1 MTKQIRHPQL
11 LTTGLASLPR
21 STQDGPN
28 RKGNAMKIIAVETNW
43 TRIPFDMGGKPAT
56 MGGLN
61 WQSMNTVWL
70 RIVTDQGLEGW
81 GEGFGHAAAAM
92 TKTVMDIQLAPAI
105 LGQDARDIRGLR
117 QRLSRAFHGLGRNG
131 AHVFALSALDIAL
144 WDIAGKAA
152 GLPLWRLFGATPVA
166 HLDCYASLLRYGD
179 AGMVAAACDRAIAR
193 GYRDIKL
200 HEITVPE
207 VRAARQAIGPDA
219 RLMVDTNCPWTV
231 WQAIDMARRMRDL
244 DLTWLEEPVS
254 PPGDHAGLARVRR
267 EGGVPIA
274 AGENA
279 AGLHD
284 FLAQFEAGA
293 IDVAQPSVIKIGG
306 PSAMLEIAALANA
319 FGVRVV
325 PHNAY
330 FGAGFL
336 ASLHVNATIAPD
348 APFERLF
355 IDLEASPFHDLVAAR
370 DGKVA
375 VPDGP
380 GLGSDPDMDVLRRY
394 QLAEPT
400 VHRG

>member
-1 MTKQIRHPQL
+1 
-11 LTTGLASLPR
+11 
-21 STQDGPN
+21 
-28 RKGNAMKIIAVETNW
+28 MKITAIETYW

-56 MGGLN
+56 QGGLN
-61 WQSMNTVWL
+61 WQTMNTVWL
-70 RIVTDQGLEGW
+70 RVITDQGLEGW
-81 GEGFGHAAAAM
+81 GEGFGHASAAA
-92 TKTVMDIQLAPAI
+92 TKSVMDTQLAPLVI
-105 LGQDARDIRGLR
+105 GQDARDISGLR
-117 QRLSRAFHGLGRNG
+117 TRLAKSLHGFGRNG
-131 AHVFALSALDIAL
+131 SHAFALSALDIAL

-152 GLPLWRLFGATPVA
+152 NLPLWRLFGATPVS
-166 HLDCYASLLRYGD
+166 HLTSYASLLRYG
-179 AGMVAAACDRAIAR
+179 AAPMVSAACERAISR

-207 VRAARQAIGPDA
+207 VRAARQAIGPDV

-231 WQAIDMARRMRDL
+231 WEAIDIARRMREY

-254 PPGDHAGLARVRR
+254 PPGDHKGLARVRR

-284 FLAQFEAGA
+284 FHAQFEAGA

-306 PSAMLEIAALANA
+306 PSAMFEIAALAKVH
-319 FGVRVV
+319 GVRVV

-330 FGAGFL
+330 FGPGFL

-355 IDLEASPFHDLVAAR
+355 IDLEASPLGDWVVAK
-370 DGKVA
+370 DGRVA
-375 VPDGP
+375 VPAGP
-380 GLGSDPDMDVLRRY
+380 GLGCDPDMEILQRY
-394 QLAEPT
+394 LVSA
-400 VHRG
+400 

>member
-1 MTKQIRHPQL
+1 
-11 LTTGLASLPR
+11 
-21 STQDGPN
+21 
-28 RKGNAMKIIAVETNW
+28 MKITAVETYW

-56 MGGLN
+56 QGGLN
-61 WQSMNTVWL
+61 WQTMNTVWL
-70 RIVTDQGLEGW
+70 RVITDQGLEGW
-81 GEGFGHAAAAM
+81 GEGFGHASAAA
-92 TKTVMDIQLAPAI
+92 TKTVMDTQLAPLAI
-105 LGQDARDIRGLR
+105 GQDARDVGGLR
-117 QRLSRAFHGLGRNG
+117 IRLAKALHGFGRNG
-131 AHVFALSALDIAL
+131 SHSFALSALDIAL

-152 GLPLWRLFGATPVA
+152 NLPLWRLFGATPVS
-166 HLDCYASLLRYGD
+166 HLTSYASLLRYG
-179 AGMVAAACDRAIAR
+179 AAPMVSAACERAISR

-219 RLMVDTNCPWTV
+219 RLMVDTNCPWTI
-231 WQAIDMARRMRDL
+231 WEAIDIARRMREY

-254 PPGDHAGLARVRR
+254 PPGDHKGLARVRR

-284 FLAQFEAGA
+284 FHAQFEAGA

-306 PSAMLEIAALANA
+306 PSAMFEIAALAKVH
-319 FGVRVV
+319 GVRVV

-330 FGAGFL
+330 FGPGFL

-355 IDLEASPFHDLVAAR
+355 IDLETSPLGDWVVAK

-375 VPDGP
+375 VPAGP
-380 GLGSDPDMDVLRRY
+380 GLGCDPDMQILKRY
-394 QLAEPT
+394 LVSA
-400 VHRG
+400 

>member
-1 MTKQIRHPQL
+1 VRIT
-11 LTTGLASLPR
+11 
-21 STQDGPN
+21 
-28 RKGNAMKIIAVETNW
+28 AVETIW
-43 TRIPFDMGGKPAT
+43 TRIPFDMGGEPAVS
-56 MGGLN
+56 GGLG

-81 GEGFGHAAAAM
+81 GEGFGHASAAT
-92 TKTVMDIQLAPAI
+92 TKTVLDTQLAPAI
-105 LGQDARDIRGLR
+105 LGQDARDIAGLR
-117 QRLSRAFHGLGRNG
+117 ARLSKAFHSFGRNG
-131 AHVFALSALDIAL
+131 PHVFALSALDIAL

-152 GLPLWRLFGATPVA
+152 GLPLWRLLGATPIERLA
-166 HLDCYASLLRYGD
+166 SYASLLRYGE
-179 AGMVAAACDRAIAR
+179 ANMVAAACERAIAW

-231 WQAIDMARRMRDL
+231 TQAIEMAQQMGEY
-244 DLTWLEEPVS
+244 DLTWLEEPVF
-254 PPGDHAGLARVRR
+254 PPGDHAGLARVRTA
-267 EGGVPIA
+267 GGVPIA

-284 FLAQFEAGA
+284 FHAAFAAGA
-293 IDVAQPSVIKIGG
+293 LDVAQPSVIKIGG
-306 PSAMLEIAALANA
+306 PSAMLEIAALAKA
-319 FGVRVV
+319 HGVRVV

-330 FGAGFL
+330 FGPGFL

-355 IDLEASPFHDLVAAR
+355 IDLEASPLHELV
-370 DGKVA
+370 VA
-375 VPDGP
+375 ENGSVRVPDAP
-380 GLGSDPDMDVLRRY
+380 GLGCDPDPALLRRY

-400 VHRG
+400 VHRV